1 MEVFGGGAWGW
12 VGLRGIGPALAGNV
26 GTGSAFALS
35 RAGDFGV
42 DVPRL
47 AAARFRCHGHRFVGA
62 NFLGQLSG
70 LKTGNDGV
78 SFATPTQPIG

>member
-1 MEVFGGGAWGW
+1 MEVFGVGAWGW

-26 GTGSAFALS
+26 GAGSAFALS
-35 RAGDFGV
+35 HAGDFGF
-42 DVPRL
+42 DVPVL
-47 AAARFRCHGHRFVGA
+47 AAARFRCHGRRSVGA

-78 SFATPTQPIG
+78 SFAT

>member
-1 MEVFGGGAWGW
+1 MRG
-12 VGLRGIGPALAGNV
+12 VGL
-26 GTGSAFALS
+26 GSAESVLRSQGTLGQARHS
-35 RAGDFGV
+35 RYRARGDFGV

-70 LKTGNDGV
+70 LKTGNGGV
-78 SFATPTQPIG
+78 SFAT